1 MLSKL
6 VGHSMGGSV
15 LVRAASRLISA
26 KYRLTGV
33 AVLDVVEGFTLDALP
48 HMHSLL
54 DTRPDGFDSLE
65 EAIEWQ
71 YVLFLFVPSCHIIIS
86 YSDLCARRDQP
97 YNSNDPQSDLRT
109 NKCTGYLGACQ
120 L

>member
-1 MLSKL
+1 
-6 VGHSMGGSV
+6 MGGSV
-15 LVRAASRLISA
+15 LVRAAPRLMST

-54 DTRPDGFDSLE
+54 DTRPDGFDSME

-71 YVLFLFVPSCHIIIS
+71 YAPSLLLLLVNSYYVAVIS
-86 YSDLCARRDQP
+86 WRVV
-97 YNSNDPQSDLRT
+97 
-109 NKCTGYLGACQ
+109 
-120 L
+120 